1 MATDSSTVSPW
12 FLAYYVYFSLFSLW
26 YFPYVVG
33 NFSAGSFF
41 GPYYCA
47 RYGRAENSFTCMVG
61 ATTGK
66 KLPPTMLRFG
76 TRRLFS
82 TGRSLKVQ
90 QLPPPTHFSN
100 QPPTH
105 FTNIPSPSPISSSSH
120 TAHHENQQ
128 APTTSPSTSLSSS
141 KHLRE
146 LTILLTIIT
155 LSFLTVDNYINRIK
169 LEKLINETTAINL
182 KTLKTQQV
190 NFNAAQKR
198 KNLQIISER
207 RDNMKKFTKMGLHIA
222 MLRKQLT
229 ELGHDP
235 AGIENVL
242 AEYEKSIKVNSS
254 VNNVIDQVLYLSD
267 DSNLKEYY
275 PSIHEYE
282 KAGGK

>member
-1 MATDSSTVSPW
+1 
-12 FLAYYVYFSLFSLW
+12 
-26 YFPYVVG
+26 
-33 NFSAGSFF
+33 
-41 GPYYCA
+41 
-47 RYGRAENSFTCMVG
+47 
-61 ATTGK
+61 
-66 KLPPTMLRFG
+66 MLRFG

-82 TGRSLKVQ
+82 TGGRLKVQ
-90 QLPPPTHFSN
+90 QVPPPTHFSN

-105 FTNIPSPSPISSSSH
+105 FNNITTSSPISPANH
-120 TAHHENQQ
+120 TVNLENQQ
-128 APTTSPSTSLSSS
+128 SPTTSPSTSSSSS

-146 LTILLTIIT
+146 LTILFTIIT

-169 LEKLINETTAINL
+169 LEKLINETTMINI

-198 KNLQIISER
+198 KNLQIIGER

-222 MLRKQLT
+222 MLRKQLI

-235 AGIENVL
+235 AAIENVL
-242 AEYEKSIKVNSS
+242 AEYEKNVKVNSS